1 MILAFSTTWRL
12 VVCLNVLSA
21 VSHALRVHYSTGMQ
35 VRRLQEHWIWQLT
48 AELKLASTALLLCC
62 SDEVGRF
69 VLLSRRCGVDG
80 VLELE
85 APVQKLSGEK

>member
-48 AELKLASTALLLCC
+48 AELKLASTALQSCC
-62 SDEVGRF
+62 SDSWQIRPAQPP
-69 VLLSRRCGVDG
+69 LRCRWCSR
-80 VLELE
+80 
-85 APVQKLSGEK
+85 A